1 MIPQDNTHFRFRFS
15 LVLFLVFLLTS
26 PTQSSRAE
34 KSCAAVSLA
43 WGGVEVKFPLGKDPQ
58 FVRNLTDCFNGVKK
72 IGSEIQVILKELPEL
87 IDKVLP
93 VAKKEGL
100 VLLSLYL
107 LYKSFIVYNE
117 TVILEVNVRTYRDKL
132 DALEKEMKPFRDFID
147 TELIPQWEE
156 GNIANL
162 EKLIK
167 NLLQRMGRF
176 STEIQ
181 GLTQDIRR
189 DYIQGGSNQRFS
201 AFLAVSGGVLCVHN
215 LVQTP
220 YPKISVLVCG
230 AALGIAGFSWWSY
243 SSLCKTLPKLELLE
257 KDSTKMNEEI
267 TSYQTKIDLAKMR
280 AELRGEL

>member
-1 MIPQDNTHFRFRFS
+1 MTQRFRFRFS

-26 PTQSSRAE
+26 PTQSSSAE

-72 IGSEIQVILKELPEL
+72 IGSEIQVILKQLPEV

-93 VAKKEGL
+93 FAKKEGL
-100 VLLSLYL
+100 VLLSVYL
-107 LYKSFIVYNE
+107 LYKSFVLYDE
-117 TVILEVNVRTYRDKL
+117 TMILEVNVRIYRDKL
-132 DALEKEMKPFRDFID
+132 DALEKKMKLFRDFID

-156 GNIANL
+156 GNTVKL
-162 EKLIK
+162 EKLT
-167 NLLQRMGRF
+167 NDLLQRMGLF

-181 GLTQDIRR
+181 ELTQDIRR
-189 DYIQGGSNQRFS
+189 DYIQGGSKQRFS
-201 AFLAVSGGVLCVHN
+201 VFLALSGGVLCVYP
-215 LVQTP
+215 LFTTTP
-220 YPKISVLVCG
+220 YVSIPVCG
-230 AALGIAGFSWWSY
+230 AALGIAGYSWWSH

-267 TSYQTKIDLAKMR
+267 TSYQTKIDLARMR